1 MFIWTTITTII
12 TSPLYCYECTA
23 TTTPITPTP
32 ADCDVICA
40 FSAKRLSDKCRVLH
54 LCKKKSFPVGS
65 QMERAFQIENYL
77 KKWNTLMQKY
87 SSFLGFTEFVGKITV
102 PFAFLFRWEMRRN
115 SPSTGRSS
123 DTVKWYTHSSR
134 LIRNCHRPLKCLCP
148 EHSLTFHRQNYKVT
162 VPLNRS

>member
-1 MFIWTTITTII
+1 MYSTAMNGFSLFTFGTSRDGAYSRQGAQGYSKGALIGRRVLIELLRYVYLNHHHHNNNITTNK
-12 TSPLYCYECTA
+12 CTA

-102 PFAFLFRWEMRRN
+102 PFAFLFR
-115 SPSTGRSS
+115 
-123 DTVKWYTHSSR
+123 
-134 LIRNCHRPLKCLCP
+134 
-148 EHSLTFHRQNYKVT
+148 
-162 VPLNRS
+162 

>member
-1 MFIWTTITTII
+1 MYSTAMNGFSLFTFGTSRDGAHSRQGAQGYSKGALIGRRVLIELLRYVYLNHHHHNNNITTNK
-12 TSPLYCYECTA
+12 CTA

-54 LCKKKSFPVGS
+54 LCKKKGFPVGS
-65 QMERAFQIENYL
+65 QMERAFPIENYL

-102 PFAFLFRWEMRRN
+102 PFAFLFR
-115 SPSTGRSS
+115 
-123 DTVKWYTHSSR
+123 
-134 LIRNCHRPLKCLCP
+134 
-148 EHSLTFHRQNYKVT
+148 
-162 VPLNRS
+162 

>member
-1 MFIWTTITTII
+1 MYSTAMNGFSLFTFGTSRDGAYSRQGAQGYSKGALIGRRVLIELLRYVYLNHHHHNNNITTNK
-12 TSPLYCYECTA
+12 CTA

-65 QMERAFQIENYL
+65 QMERAFPIENYL

-102 PFAFLFRWEMRRN
+102 PFAFLFR
-115 SPSTGRSS
+115 
-123 DTVKWYTHSSR
+123 
-134 LIRNCHRPLKCLCP
+134 
-148 EHSLTFHRQNYKVT
+148 
-162 VPLNRS
+162 